1 MGQYLQNEYMYRTNF
16 LNVNRATTQVRFE
29 SAASSPPIMSSYSFL
44 NGLFPFQ
51 DAEMSYKSFKEMD
64 EKFFNKKQFKELSV
78 STNPIFDKKQKVKF
92 SAPTNKKS
100 RLETRFNSIS
110 QINSNYSSINHRVYK
125 QNEKKNPSLFVPE
138 DYIKESGMK
147 SRALPYGMKIFPV
160 HSFGNWSHELGIAD
174 MDVCIGAQSYIN
186 YNFRKYRSEFNK
198 ILEKISKYGDIF
210 KMFNLPSNTH
220 MDFETLYQITDA
232 IIANKKIGNKNFT
245 SNFNIPEEVYKIL
258 RREFLHDLA
267 FKIFYGDKEL
277 LLAKVI
283 VSPSIQTL
291 LSSFEEAIKRETKKV
306 KKTINKIRNNN
317 RNNQKKIKTIDKNSL
332 KYKLSQK
339 LYRQFKFYVYF
350 PKESIFWG
358 FVVFFSRILNQNYKL
373 PLHSSFIQFELSVN
387 STGFNLTKF
396 LEEEEI
402 VNNKTDPRY
411 RELTTQEIIERNTT
425 RNEYIGNIDRY
436 RVDIKLNNKTIVSIP
451 FTIFKNKVDSGVL
464 SIEDITKFC
473 FPKKINLGL
482 IICIILFA
490 LIILQLLIIS
500 CIFAFRA

>member
-1 MGQYLQNEYMYRTNF
+1 MLEHKGSE
-16 LNVNRATTQVRFE
+16 VEKAT
-29 SAASSPPIMSSYSFL
+29 
-44 NGLFPFQ
+44 
-51 DAEMSYKSFKEMD
+51 
-64 EKFFNKKQFKELSV
+64 
-78 STNPIFDKKQKVKF
+78 
-92 SAPTNKKS
+92 
-100 RLETRFNSIS
+100 
-110 QINSNYSSINHRVYK
+110 
-125 QNEKKNPSLFVPE
+125 
-138 DYIKESGMK
+138 
-147 SRALPYGMKIFPV
+147 
-160 HSFGNWSHELGIAD
+160 
-174 MDVCIGAQSYIN
+174 
-186 YNFRKYRSEFNK
+186 
-198 ILEKISKYGDIF
+198 
-210 KMFNLPSNTH
+210 
-220 MDFETLYQITDA
+220 
-232 IIANKKIGNKNFT
+232 
-245 SNFNIPEEVYKIL
+245 
-258 RREFLHDLA
+258 RRES
-267 FKIFYGDKEL
+267 KIAEKE
-277 LLAKVI
+277 KDI
-283 VSPSIQTL
+283 V
-291 LSSFEEAIKRETKKV
+291 RY
-306 KKTINKIRNNN
+306 KIRNNN

-402 VNNKTDPRY
+402 FNNKTDPRY